1 MIVGQKE
8 VDMQNRTM
16 PMQTIYKTYVN
27 SIGNNVKDDRS
38 LFLSPNQFDDYN
50 DYLGLF
56 NTEPESYFF
65 S

>member
-1 MIVGQKE
+1 
-8 VDMQNRTM
+8 M